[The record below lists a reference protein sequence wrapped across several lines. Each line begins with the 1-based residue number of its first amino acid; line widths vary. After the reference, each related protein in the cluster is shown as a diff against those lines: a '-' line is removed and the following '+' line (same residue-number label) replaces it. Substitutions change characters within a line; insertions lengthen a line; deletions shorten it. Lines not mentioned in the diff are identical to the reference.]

1 MTSFIAKFKGAGE
14 KLPSRPPHHMIVIT
28 AAGACLAIALMAA
41 LSSSLSVT
49 LVLGSFGATCLLLF
63 AYPDIPF
70 AQPRNVIA
78 GHFLSSFV
86 GLASLALFGPHWWT
100 MALATGLAI
109 ALMIYTRTA
118 HPPAGANPVIIY
130 LSQPG
135 WSFLFFPTLFGAVIL
150 MAISLVYNNATR
162 ENRYPK
168 YWF

>member
-1 MTSFIAKFKGAGE
+1 MTSFIDKFKGAGE
-14 KLPSRPPHHMIVIT
+14 KLPPRPPYHVIAIA
-28 AAGACLAIALMAA
+28 AAGACLALALAA
-41 LSSSLSVT
+41 VLSSSLSVT

-63 AYPDIPF
+63 GYPDIPF

-86 GLASLALFGPHWWT
+86 GLAFLALFGPHWWT

-109 ALMIYTRTA
+109 ALMIYTRTV
-118 HPPAGANPVIIY
+118 HPPAGANPVIVY
-130 LSQPG
+130 LSQPD

-150 MAISLVYNNATR
+150 TAISLVYNNATR
-162 ENRYPK
+162 ENRYPR